1 MRRRPARPTG
11 AGPLDDA
18 VTEALRAV
26 PRRDF
31 LPAAVRGQADD
42 DVALP
47 LGHGQTGSQ
56 PSTVAAMLR
65 LLDVRHGQHVL
76 DVGSGSAWTT
86 ALLAHLVGPDGE
98 VLGLELEPS
107 LVAFGRSNLAARHA
121 PWARVEAA
129 DPRHLGRARPD
140 GWNRIL
146 VSASP
151 DELPRALVHQLAP
164 GGRLVVPVRTTMV
177 LVEVDAEGRA
187 HASEHGSYVF
197 VPLRGPLD

>member
-1 MRRRPARPTG
+1 MRARPTRPTG
-11 AGPLDDA
+11 AGTLDDA
-18 VTEALRAV
+18 VTDALRAV

-31 LPAAVRGQADD
+31 LPATVRGRADD

-65 LLDVRHGQHVL
+65 LLDVRPGQHVL
-76 DVGSGSAWTT
+76 DVGSGSGWTT
-86 ALLAHLVGPDGE
+86 ALLAHLVGPGGE

-107 LVAFGRSNLAARHA
+107 LVAFGRSNLDARHA

-129 DPRHLGRARPD
+129 DPRHLGRARPG
-140 GWNRIL
+140 GWDRIL
-146 VSASP
+146 ASASP

-177 LVEVDAEGRA
+177 LVQVDAAGRA

>member
-1 MRRRPARPTG
+1 MRARPARPTG

-18 VTEALRAV
+18 VTGALRAV
-26 PRRDF
+26 PRRGF
-31 LPAAVRGQADD
+31 LPAAVRGRADE

-56 PSTVAAMLR
+56 PATVAAMLR
-65 LLDVRHGQHVL
+65 LLDVRPGQHVL
-76 DVGSGSAWTT
+76 DVGSGSGWTT

-98 VLGLELEPS
+98 VLGLELEPA
-107 LVAFGRSNLAARHA
+107 LVALGRSNLAGLHA
-121 PWARVEAA
+121 PWACVEAA
-129 DPRHLGRARPD
+129 DPQHLGRTRPG
-140 GWNRIL
+140 GWDRIL

-164 GGRLVVPVRTTMV
+164 DGRLVVPVRTTMV
-177 LVEVDAEGRA
+177 LVEVDAGGRA